1 MSRGKRY
8 SGEAK
13 LNYKKVLAV
22 TIAII
27 VFILAII
34 MIKKVITK
42 AKDTKP
48 IEITNYFAFY
58 KDEKWGVLNSNGE
71 TVIEPMYQEMPI
83 IIDKSKDVFLCT
95 YDIDEE
101 NGTYKTKVVNKNNE
115 EIWQD
120 YEKIQGLENFDESEN
135 VWYEEN
141 CLKALKNGKWGLI
154 SIDGKEISEFIYD
167 DIQTLKG
174 VKNSII
180 VQKDGMFGLL
190 NSKGNKILDTT
201 FSQIQKYGEEENFG
215 FITINQENKYGL
227 VNLSGD
233 KILENNYEKIENI
246 YNEKYFA
253 VVENG
258 KQILVDKQANK
269 ILEENF
275 DEIKQIASSGI
286 IFTKNNLYGLMNYSG
301 ETLIEPNYEVLKEIN
316 TDIFSAKKDG
326 KIGVIDKE
334 QNAKVAFS
342 YKEISYNKKAG
353 IYIAENEEYVSSI
366 LNSNFEIKLIGI
378 LSEINVDNGYM
389 KIKIDD
395 TYKYYN
401 FKFQEKDIKEI
412 FPNNKIYASYQDSK
426 YGFIDSKGNKVI
438 DYIYDEVTEV
448 NEYGFAAIK
457 KDGLWG
463 AIDKQGSI
471 IIEPTYNLNDY
482 LKIDFI
488 GKWHLGLNLNMNYYC
503 DK

>member
-22 TIAII
+22 IIAII

-34 MIKKVITK
+34 MIKKVVTK

-58 KDEKWGVLNSNGE
+58 KDEKWGVLSSNGE

-83 IIDKSKDVFLCT
+83 IIDKNKDVFLCT
-95 YDIDEE
+95 YDINEE

-120 YEKIQGLENFDESEN
+120 YEKIQGLENFDKSEN
-135 VWYEEN
+135 VWYESN
-141 CLKALKNGKWGLI
+141 CLKAQKAGKWGLI

-190 NSKGNKILDTT
+190 NSKGNKILDNT

-215 FITINQENKYGL
+215 YITINQENKYGL

-246 YNEKYFA
+246 YNEKYFV

-258 KQILVDKQANK
+258 KQILIDKQANK

-275 DEIKQIASSGI
+275 DEIKQIVSSGI
-286 IFTKNNLYGLMNYSG
+286 IFTKNNLYGLMNFSG
-301 ETLIEPNYEVLKEIN
+301 ETLIEPNYEALKEIN

-326 KIGVIDKE
+326 KIGLIDKE

-353 IYIAENEEYVSSI
+353 IYIAENEEYLSSI
-366 LNSNFEIKLIGI
+366 LNPNFEIKLIGI
-378 LSEINVDNGYM
+378 LSEINVDDGYM

-426 YGFIDSKGNKVI
+426 YGFIDLKGNNVI

-463 AIDKQGSI
+463 AIDKQGNV

-488 GKWHLGLNLNMNYYC
+488 GKWHLGLDLNMNYYC